1 MRSPDEIFGDE
12 FHVRTVLFEEGEWCI
27 YQRDASGCVYN
38 YIIHRCDKVVFALD
52 GEGYWRCGEVIS
64 GETTGHGCGEEA
76 PDSIK
81 TLYILH
87 RWDR

>member
-1 MRSPDEIFGDE
+1 MRKLTDIFKSMGSKREI
-12 FHVRTVLFEEGEWCI
+12 LFEDGEWCI
-27 YQRDASGCVYN
+27 YRKLGGLDDGEHIV
-38 YIIHRCDKVVFALD
+38 HRCDMVHEACKEETFV
-52 GEGYWRCGEVIS
+52 CGNRR
-64 GETTGHGCGEEA
+64 GAGCGEEA